1 MKKILIKINE
11 NSPKQVLLSGGYSS
25 EDTRYLDEMNQAG
38 GQFSQPGGGGGVYRS
53 NNPQLAADQYDSV
66 NQRSVSQSVSQQR
79 RTNITVNPGSG
90 GSESPNSWTP
100 LLHLHQESIL

>member
-1 MKKILIKINE
+1 MIQE
-11 NSPKQVLLSGGYSS
+11 ATSKQVLLSGGYSC
-25 EDTRYLDEMNQAG
+25 EDTRYLDQLNQAG
-38 GQFSQPGGGGGVYRS
+38 GQLNQPGGDGSGLYHA
-53 NNPQLAADQYDSV
+53 NNPQSAAEQYDSV

-90 GSESPNSWTP
+90 GGSDSPNSWTP